1 MFLSLK
7 LVFVKI
13 CITDPLTDS
22 FLNFFFFIDLALN
35 NRSYCTSHEE
45 IIEEAVNL
53 TGIRV
58 TSHVSSVCVM
68 LSSL

>member
-13 CITDPLTDS
+13 CTTDPHMDS
-22 FLNFFFFIDLALN
+22 FVFFIDLALN
-35 NRSYCTSHEE
+35 NGSYCTSHEE

-58 TSHVSSVCVM
+58 VSNTSTVCVM